1 MIRNVGR
8 RILGVAV
15 LLTAVMATAVHAQQP
30 TVVLSIRGIDPLL
43 DDAEFIG
50 GEVGQEGM
58 KATAEQLLGAF
69 TNGKGLAGID
79 KTKPLGL
86 YWNST
91 AGGAPEMPVLFVPVA
106 DADDLKGLLTDLAPD
121 FKEAKGQWTMTF
133 NGTKLFAKVANGY
146 CFLSN
151 APTAL
156 TKTADPA
163 KIINAK
169 YDIAL
174 DVHVAGIPAELKDT
188 FLTQMEASGRDSMEN
203 GPEPKNEADKV
214 GREVIFNTSLAVFKA
229 LVNDGDKL
237 TFGVDVDEEAR
248 LGSTDFSI
256 TGKANTD
263 LAKSF
268 AAYGKTVPAFA
279 GLGSDA
285 TPFKLLISYPTTGIT
300 EQLNALFAAM
310 RASADEQIDK
320 DEKLDSDAD
329 KAAAKGIAK
338 RIFDIAQNTAKSG
351 SMHSGVVLEDTGDG
365 KVRMI
370 GGTKV
375 AQGDEAAKLFDDV
388 IKLSKDNPEIAKIK
402 VDAAKHAGAR
412 IHEVTIEKDEENQ
425 KHFGDE
431 PGHIAIAKDSLWM
444 AMGGENLTALKKTL
458 DSWAKP
464 KAAAAGTA
472 PISLRV
478 KPAALVTLLQDDDE
492 DAVER
497 AKEVVGKPG
506 DKLSVDIAPI
516 PSGAKLRIEFGIDL
530 LQLIDQPDQ

>member
-1 MIRNVGR
+1 MIRTVGR

-15 LLTAVMATAVHAQQP
+15 LITAVMATAVQAQQP
-30 TVVLSIRGIDPLL
+30 TVVLSIRGVDPLL

-50 GEVGQEGM
+50 GEVGQEDV

-79 KTKPLGL
+79 KAKPFGL

-91 AGGAPEMPVLFVPVA
+91 AGAPEMPVLFVPVA
-106 DADDLKGLLTDLAPD
+106 DEDDLKELLTDLAPD
-121 FKEAKGQWTMTF
+121 FKEAKGQWSMTF

-146 CFLSN
+146 CFISN
-151 APTAL
+151 APTSL
-156 TKTADPA
+156 TKTADPT
-163 KIINAK
+163 KIVNGK

-174 DVHVAGIPAELKDT
+174 DVNVAGIPAELKET
-188 FLTQMEASGRDSMEN
+188 FLKQMEDAGRESMEN
-203 GPEPKNEADKV
+203 GPPPKNDAEKV
-214 GREVIFNTSLAVFKA
+214 GREVGFNATLAVVKA
-229 LVNDGDKL
+229 LVNDGDKM
-237 TFGVDVDEEAR
+237 TFGIDVDEEAR
-248 LGSTDFSI
+248 LGSTDLSI
-256 TGKANTD
+256 TSKANTD

-279 GLGSDA
+279 SVAPDA
-285 TPFKLLISYPTTGIT
+285 APFKLLVSYPTTGIT

-329 KAAAKGIAK
+329 KTAAKGIAK

-351 SMHSGVVLEDTGDG
+351 SMHSGVILDNAGDG
-365 KVRMI
+365 KVCVI
-370 GGTKV
+370 AGTKV
-375 AQGDEAAKLFDDV
+375 AQGDDAAKLFDDV

-412 IHEVTIEKDEENQ
+412 IHEVAVEQDEENE
-425 KHFGDE
+425 KYFGDE
-431 PGHIAIAKDSLWM
+431 PGHIAIRSDSLWM
-444 AMGGENLTALKKTL
+444 SLGGENLTSLKKTL

-464 KAAAAGTA
+464 KTPAAGTS
-472 PISLRV
+472 PISLRL
-478 KPAALVTLLQDDDE
+478 KPAALVTLLQKEDE

-506 DKLSVDIAPI
+506 DKLNVDLAPI

-530 LQLIDQPDQ
+530 LQLIDQPDEQ

>member
-8 RILGVAV
+8 RILGLAV
-15 LLTAVMATAVHAQQP
+15 LMTAVMATAVHAQQP

-50 GEVGQEGM
+50 GEVGQEDV

-91 AGGAPEMPVLFVPVA
+91 AGAPEMPVLFVPVA

-133 NGTKLFAKVANGY
+133 NGNKLFAKVANGY
-146 CFLSN
+146 CFISN
-151 APTAL
+151 APTSL

-163 KIINAK
+163 KIINSK

-174 DVHVAGIPAELKDT
+174 DINVAGIPDELKDA
-188 FLTQMEASGRDSMEN
+188 FLTQMEATGRASMEN
-203 GPEPKNEADKV
+203 GPEPKNDAEKV
-214 GREVIFNTSLAVFKA
+214 GREVGFNTTLAVFKS

-237 TFGVDVDEEAR
+237 TFGIDVDEEAR
-248 LGSTDFSI
+248 LAATDFSI

-263 LAKSF
+263 LSKSLS
-268 AAYGKTVPAFA
+268 AYGKTVPAFA
-279 GLGSDA
+279 GLGSDKS
-285 TPFKLLISYPTTGIT
+285 PFRLLVSYPTTGIT
-300 EQLNALFAAM
+300 EQLNALFDAM
-310 RASADEQIDK
+310 RGSADEQIDK

-329 KAAAKGIAK
+329 KEAAKGIAK

-351 SMHSGVVLEDTGDG
+351 SMHSGIVLEDSGDG
-365 KVRMI
+365 KARFI
-370 GGTKV
+370 AGTKV
-375 AQGDEAAKLFDDV
+375 AQGDEAGKLFDDV
-388 IKLSKDNPEIAKIK
+388 IKLSKDNPDIAKIK

-412 IHEVTIEKDEENQ
+412 IHEVTIEQDEENE
-425 KHFGDE
+425 KYFGDE
-431 PGHIAIAKDSLWM
+431 PGHFAIRNDSLWM
-444 AMGGENLTALKKTL
+444 SLGVENLAALKKTL

-464 KAAAAGTA
+464 KTPPAGTS

-478 KPAALVTLLQDDDE
+478 KPAALVMLLQKDDE

-506 DKLSVDIAPI
+506 DKLNVDLAPI
-516 PSGAKLRIEFGIDL
+516 PNGAKLRFEFGIDL
-530 LQLIDQPDQ
+530 LQLIDQSEE